1 MIDTILLLSGIGLVF
16 QGNWMAGEYGWI
28 LTKLVMLIAY
38 IGLGVVAMRSVG
50 IKRWGAFILALV
62 CFGYIISVAVTKH
75 GFI

>member
-1 MIDTILLLSGIGLVF
+1 MGITINAKSMD
-16 QGNWMAGEYGWI
+16 W
-28 LTKLVMLIAY
+28 
-38 IGLGVVAMRSVG
+38 VAMRSVG